1 MRFYTLD
8 LMRFFA
14 ALAVVLYH
22 YTARPE
28 SNSFEVLS
36 GFTKFGYLGVPL
48 FFIISG
54 FVICASA
61 QNRTA
66 MEFAV
71 SRFVRL
77 YPAYWLGIAITVTTV
92 IWLGAGEITLI
103 QVLANLTMLND
114 YVGISDVDGV
124 FWTLQAELKF
134 YGCIFLL
141 SVFGV
146 FPKFKVWLTIWMAIT
161 VSYLVFAQPFF
172 MGWFISPSYS
182 SLFIAGVLFYLIGQ
196 RGLDWH
202 YFLLLAC
209 SLVVSSV
216 YGYRQLAGFVSTP
229 DPIDPWIA
237 IALIWGFYLLFA
249 LMIAGKLSIKGSTT
263 ILALGGMTYPLYLIH
278 NRAGKAAID
287 SLMTELPET
296 WAVALVMLL
305 VLAISLVIHKY
316 LEQRIA
322 TPLKQFL
329 LAQLRRWTPKPSKA
343 DSAT

>member
-196 RGLDWH
+196 QGLRLA
-202 YFLLLAC
+202 LLLVAGLLTSGFL
-209 SLVVSSV
+209 SLRVSAARRFCQHTRPHRSMDSDRTHMGFLSPVCPYDCRQVVDKGQHNNSGIGRHDLSALPDSQSCRKSSH
-216 YGYRQLAGFVSTP
+216 GLRAEK
-229 DPIDPWIA
+229 IA
-237 IALIWGFYLLFA
+237 A
-249 LMIAGKLSIKGSTT
+249 
-263 ILALGGMTYPLYLIH
+263 
-278 NRAGKAAID
+278 
-287 SLMTELPET
+287 
-296 WAVALVMLL
+296 
-305 VLAISLVIHKY
+305 
-316 LEQRIA
+316 
-322 TPLKQFL
+322 
-329 LAQLRRWTPKPSKA
+329 
-343 DSAT
+343 